1 MTIALRPYQTELK
14 TKVFI
19 EWESGKPNVVMRLD
33 TGGGKTRIFAS
44 IIEEHKGSS
53 CLIAHRTEIVS
64 QISLALAVCG
74 VRHDI
79 IADKDTCRSIA
90 NLHIAELGQS
100 FYAPGARCAV
110 ASVDTL
116 VRRKGLEAWAAQV
129 TLWIVD
135 EGHHLVEDNT
145 WHKAIAI
152 FTNPNCRGL
161 LPTATPKRADGRGLG
176 RRTAR
181 MTAKAGKLT
190 YEQFVAN
197 GWTDIGLIEAAYM
210 LPSLG
215 GDGVADCMVEGPSMR
230 WLIEEGYLT
239 DYDPICANSH
249 IEALLGEVGKSGDW
263 STAKLKAA
271 ADASPIVGDVVKT
284 YQKLNAGGY
293 NGHEARAARTGIVF
307 APDIDTAAKMLG
319 EYRHAGIKAELVT
332 GETDPGVR
340 RLIFKNLERGSVHVV
355 IAVDIVS
362 EGTDIPA
369 LIVGQFAR
377 ATASLAVYMQQLGRL
392 LRPIYAPGFD
402 LSTREGRLASIAA
415 SIKPIAIIIDHV
427 GNFMRHGPP
436 DRPRDWPLFST
447 SRSSGPSDAI
457 PMRACLNPECGHPYY
472 RFLVECPYCCT
483 TAPQPAGRSSPAVV
497 EGDMTQL
504 DPEVLAALRGMVAEK
519 TMTVEEYRARLAAKH
534 TKPMHQMALV
544 KLHNEKLQAREAVG
558 RAMDAWGGRAH
569 SRGLSDREIQRLFWH
584 KFGVDVWTAQTLD
597 LEDSQKL
604 MDKIAVDDAST

>member
-19 EWESGKPNVVMRLD
+19 EWQAGRPNVVMRLD

-44 IIEEHKGSS
+44 IIEEHLGSS

-74 VRHDI
+74 VRHNI
-79 IADKDTCRSIA
+79 IADKKMCRAIA
-90 NLHIAELGQS
+90 DLHIAETGRS
-100 FYAPGARCAV
+100 YYDPGARCAV

-116 VRRKGLEAWAAQV
+116 VRREGLEAWAAQV

-135 EGHHLVEDNT
+135 EGHHLVEDNK
-145 WHKAIAI
+145 WHRAIAL

-176 RRTAR
+176 RRTAV
-181 MTAKAGKLT
+181 MTPKAGKLT
-190 YEQFVAN
+190 YEQFIAD
-197 GWTDIGLIEAAYM
+197 GWSDVGLIEAAYM
-210 LPSLG
+210 LPSLN
-215 GDGVADCMVEGPSMR
+215 GDGVADCMVEGPPMR

-239 DYDPICANSH
+239 DYDVICADSH
-249 IEALLGEVGKSGDW
+249 LTELLGEVGKSGDW
-263 STAKLKAA
+263 STAQLKAA

-284 YQKLNAGGY
+284 YQKLNSGY
-293 NGHEARAARTGIVF
+293 YRGHEARPARTGIAF
-307 APDIDTAAKMLG
+307 APDVGTATKML
-319 EYRHAGIKAELVT
+319 EAYRRAGIKAELVT
-332 GETDPGVR
+332 GDTDPGVR
-340 RLIFKNLERGSVHVV
+340 RQVFKSLERGTVHMV

-369 LIVGQFAR
+369 LIVGQFGR

-402 LSTREGRLASIAA
+402 LTTREGRLAAIAA

-436 DRPRDWPLFST
+436 DRVRQWPLAST
-447 SRSSGPSDAI
+447 GRKSGPSDAI
-457 PMRACLNPECGHPYY
+457 PMRACLNPECGHPYF
-472 RFLVECPYCCT
+472 RHLLECPYCCT
-483 TAPQPAGRSSPAVV
+483 PAPEPAGRSSPSMV

-504 DPEVLAALRGMVAEK
+504 DPEVLRALRGMV
-519 TMTVEEYRARLAAKH
+519 EEAVMSVDSYRAALAAKGAKH
-534 TKPMHQMALV
+534 MWIMANV
-544 KLHNEKLQAREAVG
+544 KHHDAKLKAREAVCLV
-558 RAMDAWGGRAH
+558 MDRWGGHQRAA
-569 SRGLSDREIQRLFWH
+569 GLSDREMQKLFWY
-584 KFGVDVWTAQTLD
+584 KFGIDVLHAQTL
-597 LEDSQKL
+597 EE
-604 MDKIAVDDAST
+604 DDAKALMKRIEEDFP